1 MAINTSITTLP
12 TPPSS
17 ADSATFSTRADNFLA
32 ALPTFQTQLNSYAG
46 EANSTQ
52 TAINASQTA
61 SAQSVINAA
70 AQVAL
75 AATQAANSASS
86 ATDSAASALKS
97 ANSAAASDASRAASI
112 VAQLAA
118 EAALDAFDD
127 KYLGAKAADPTTDND
142 GNPLQQGAF
151 YVNTLT
157 GFVRV
162 YVGTTWVQGISAI
175 AGVSSINAQQG
186 SLNLKTLQGQSL
198 LGTGDI
204 TFKTID
210 GQSPLGTGDI
220 VLPRPE
226 VSNGKAYFFSSF

>member
-1 MAINTSITTLP
+1 MAINQTISTLP
-12 TPPSS
+12 VPPTT
-17 ADSATFSTRADNFLA
+17 ANPATFDTRADAFLA

-46 EANSTQ
+46 QANSTQ
-52 TAINASQTA
+52 AEINASETA
-61 SAQSVINAA
+61 AAQSLINAA
-70 AQVAL
+70 AH
-75 AATQAANSASS
+75 AANSASS
-86 ATDSAASALKS
+86 ATDSAASALES
-97 ANSAAASDASRAASI
+97 ANSAAASDASRAASMA
-112 VAQLAA
+112 AQLAA
-118 EAALDAFDD
+118 EAALDALDD
-127 KYLGAKAADPTTDND
+127 KYLGAKAADPTTDSD

-157 GFVRV
+157 GFIRV
-162 YVGTTWVQGISAI
+162 YVGTTWVQGISAL

-186 SLNLKTLQGQSL
+186 SLNLKTLEGQSL